1 MGFEFRST
9 EGRGFAF
16 RDSAVT
22 ERDGNTRR
30 PFGNT
35 RWLFGMRAGRAE
47 QRRGRGRR
55 FVGGLLALCAA
66 GGSQLGAQS
75 VAACPAPG
83 ELTQGLDAPFAH
95 VRYLAD
101 DALEGRASGSAGE
114 RCAGEYIAS
123 VFAAAGL
130 EGGGDDGSFFQSFPI
145 RGGAALGTH
154 NLLRAMD
161 GDVAELD
168 AQWRPYGFSATGHA
182 AGGSVYGGYGINR
195 PGDAGQGYGD
205 LSLEGRVV
213 VVEDGDPLSPGG
225 TSLESQS
232 HYKASEAARRGA
244 AGLVVLL
251 ADGGDLPELA
261 GETRPRAAIPVAA
274 VRGAAAEA
282 LRATA
287 REGGDIELMA
297 ELTPLTL
304 EARNVVARLPGSD
317 GERGEVVVV
326 GAHYDHLGLGGAGS
340 LAPGNSAIHNGADD
354 NASGTAALMEVA
366 ARLARSSS
374 RPARSVVFVA
384 FSGEEMGLLG
394 SQAYVESDVFSAP
407 STVAMINMDMVG
419 RLQHNRL
426 AVFGVGTAE
435 EWPGM
440 LSGVNSSL
448 DPPFDLALNA
458 DGFGPSDHSS
468 FYGKGVPVLHFFTNT
483 HMDYHR
489 PSDDWEKV
497 EATGLE
503 RVTDLVTRVTR
514 ALAGDRL
521 QVVALTPIADVGAPP
536 TPPPPAQDAPAE
548 AAVSGY
554 GPYLGT
560 IPDMSMAE
568 GGVRLT
574 GVREASPAAV
584 AGLQAGDVIVGFAG
598 REVADLY
605 EYTYALRAH
614 APGDRVEIV
623 VLREGE
629 RVTLS
634 VVLGRR

>member
-1 MGFEFRST
+1 MDFEHRSCAR
-9 EGRGFAF
+9 RGSAF
-16 RDSAVT
+16 RARSAT
-22 ERDGNTRR
+22 GRDVRTRLH
-30 PFGNT
+30 PGSPWMNP
-35 RWLFGMRAGRAE
+35 RALRL
-47 QRRGRGRR
+47 
-55 FVGGLLALCAA
+55 VPGLLAVCA
-66 GGSQLGAQS
+66 GGGSSLAAQAT
-75 VAACPAPG
+75 AACPAPG
-83 ELTQGLDAPFAH
+83 DLTEGLESPFAH

-114 RCAGEYIAS
+114 RCAAEYIAA
-123 VFAAAGL
+123 VLAEAGL
-130 EGGGDDGSFFQSFPI
+130 EGGGDDGSFFQSFPV

-154 NLLRAMD
+154 NLLRPMD

-182 AGGSVYGGYGINR
+182 AAAAVYGGHGIDR
-195 PGDAGQGYGD
+195 PGDAGQGYGA
-205 LSLEGRVV
+205 LTLEGRVV
-213 VVEDGDPLSPGG
+213 VVEDGDPLSPAG
-225 TSLESQS
+225 TSLESQT
-232 HYKASEAARRGA
+232 HYKASAAARRGA
-244 AGLVVLL
+244 AALVVLL
-251 ADGGDLPELA
+251 ADGGDLPGLA

-274 VRGAAAEA
+274 ARGAAAEA

-287 REGGDIELMA
+287 RTGGDIELMA
-297 ELTPLTL
+297 ELTPLVL

-326 GAHYDHLGLGGAGS
+326 GAHYDHLGLGGEGS

-366 ARLARSSS
+366 VRLARSPM
-374 RPARSVVFVA
+374 RPARSIVFVA

-394 SQAYVESDVFSAP
+394 SQAYVESDAFSAP
-407 STVAMINMDMVG
+407 STVAMVNMDMVG
-419 RLQHNRL
+419 RLQDNRL

-435 EWPGM
+435 EWPALLG
-440 LSGVNSSL
+440 GINASL
-448 DPPFDLALNA
+448 DSPFDLALNP

-483 HMDYHR
+483 HLDYHR

-497 EATGLE
+497 EAEGLE
-503 RVTDLVTRVTR
+503 RVTELVTRVTA
-514 ALAGDRL
+514 ALAGGPGRM
-521 QVVALTPIADVGAPP
+521 VALTPVADVGARPA
-536 TPPPPAQDAPAE
+536 PPPPAEDAPAE
-548 AAVSGY
+548 AATSGY

-584 AGLQAGDVIVGFAG
+584 AGLRAGDVIVGFAG
-598 REVADLY
+598 HGIADLY

-634 VVLGRR
+634 AVLGRR

>member
-1 MGFEFRST
+1 MGFEFRS
-9 EGRGFAF
+9 GARRGPAF
-16 RDSAVT
+16 RARSAT
-22 ERDGNTRR
+22 GRDART
-30 PFGNT
+30 
-35 RWLFGMRAGRAE
+35 WLQSGVATGPGAAWRGRA
-47 QRRGRGRR
+47 RWI
-55 FVGGLLALCAA
+55 VPGLLALCAA
-66 GGSQLGAQS
+66 GSAPLGAQS
-75 VAACPAPG
+75 AASCPAPD
-83 ELTQGLDAPFAH
+83 ELTRGLDAPFAH

-114 RCAGEYIAS
+114 RCAAEYIAS
-123 VFAAAGL
+123 VLAEAGL
-130 EGGGDDGSFFQSFPI
+130 EGGGDDGSFFQSFPV
-145 RGGAALGTH
+145 RGGAELGTH
-154 NLLRAMD
+154 NLLRAIE

-182 AGGSVYGGYGINR
+182 AGAAVYGGHGIDR
-195 PGDAGQGYGD
+195 PGNAERYGE
-205 LSLEGRVV
+205 LALEGRVV

-225 TSLESQS
+225 TSLESQA

-244 AGLVVLL
+244 AALVVLM
-251 ADGGDLPELA
+251 AEGGDLPELA

-287 REGGDIELMA
+287 RAGGEIELMA

-304 EARNVVARLPGSD
+304 EARNVVARLPGREE
-317 GERGEVVVV
+317 GRPGKVVVV
-326 GAHYDHLGLGGAGS
+326 GAHYDHLGLGGEGS
-340 LAPGNSAIHNGADD
+340 LAPGSPAIHNGADD
-354 NASGTAALMEVA
+354 NASGTAALMEIAV
-366 ARLARSSS
+366 RLARSPS
-374 RPARSVVFVA
+374 RPMRSVVFVA

-394 SQAYVESDVFSAP
+394 SQAYVESDHFSAANA
-407 STVAMINMDMVG
+407 VAMINMDMVG
-419 RLQHNRL
+419 RLQDNRL

-435 EWPGM
+435 EWPALLG
-440 LSGVNSSL
+440 GINASL
-448 DPPFDLALNA
+448 DPPFDLALNP

-497 EATGLE
+497 EAAGLE
-503 RVTDLVTRVTR
+503 RVTDLVTRVTA
-514 ALAGDRL
+514 ALAGDWV
-521 QVVALTPIADVGAPP
+521 QVVDLTLVADVGAPP
-536 TPPPPAQDAPAE
+536 NPPPPAQDAPAE
-548 AAVSGY
+548 AATSGY

-584 AGLQAGDVIVGFAG
+584 AGLQAGDVIVAFAG
-598 REVADLY
+598 REIADLY

-614 APGDRVEIV
+614 APGDRIEIV

-634 VVLGRR
+634 AVLGRR

>member
-1 MGFEFRST
+1 MVFEHQCSR
-9 EGRGFAF
+9 ERIKRVPGRAG
-16 RDSAVT
+16 V
-22 ERDGNTRR
+22 RR
-30 PFGNT
+30 PV
-35 RWLFGMRAGRAE
+35 
-47 QRRGRGRR
+47 Q
-55 FVGGLLALCAA
+55 VLLALCVAA
-66 GGSQLGAQS
+66 ASSLSGQS
-75 VAACPAPG
+75 APACPAPAP
-83 ELTQGLDAPFAH
+83 LTDGLDPPFAH

-114 RCAGEYIAS
+114 RCAAEYIAS

-130 EGGGDDGSFFQSFPI
+130 EGAADGGSFFQSFPI

-154 NLLRAMD
+154 NLLRVVE
-161 GDVAELD
+161 GNVAELD
-168 AQWRPYGFSATGHA
+168 TGWRPYGFSATGHA
-182 AGGSVYGGYGINR
+182 AGVSAYGGHGINR
-195 PGDAGQGYGD
+195 PGNAGEGFGE
-205 LSLEGRVV
+205 LELDGRVV
-213 VVEDGDPLSPGG
+213 VVEDGDPLSPEG
-225 TSLESQS
+225 TSLESQA

-251 ADGGDLPELA
+251 ADGSDLPELA
-261 GETRPRAAIPVAA
+261 NETRPRGAIPVAA
-274 VRGAAAEA
+274 VRGAAGEA
-282 LRATA
+282 LRAAA
-287 REGGDIELMA
+287 RAGGDIELMA
-297 ELTPLTL
+297 ELQPLTL
-304 EARNVVARLPGSD
+304 EARNVVARLPGSED

-326 GAHYDHLGLGGAGS
+326 GAHYDHLGLGGEGS
-340 LAPGNSAIHNGADD
+340 LAPGSSAIHNGADD

-366 ARLARSSS
+366 ARLARSPS
-374 RPARSVVFVA
+374 RPVRSVVFVA

-394 SQAYVESDVFSAP
+394 SQAYVESDAFSAP

-419 RLQHNRL
+419 RLQDNRL

-440 LSGVNSSL
+440 LGGVNASL
-448 DPPFDLALNA
+448 DPPFDLALNP

-483 HMDYHR
+483 HVDYHR
-489 PSDDWEKV
+489 PSDNWEKV
-497 EATGLE
+497 EAAGLE

-514 ALAGDRL
+514 ALAGDPI

-548 AAVSGY
+548 AAASGY

-634 VVLGRR
+634 AVLGRR

>member
-1 MGFEFRST
+1 MDFEFLSGTGSGPSVPAVGVTDPDAHGRLHSGMGPGCGRPRS
-9 EGRGFAF
+9 GGA
-16 RDSAVT
+16 
-22 ERDGNTRR
+22 RR
-30 PFGNT
+30 
-35 RWLFGMRAGRAE
+35 LLS
-47 QRRGRGRR
+47 
-55 FVGGLLALCAA
+55 GLLALCAA
-66 GGSQLGAQS
+66 GAAPLGAQS
-75 VAACPAPG
+75 ATSCPAPG
-83 ELTQGLDAPFAH
+83 DLAAGLEPPLAH

-114 RCAGEYIAS
+114 RCAADYVAS

-130 EGGGDDGSFFQSFPI
+130 EGAGDGGSFFQVFPI
-145 RGGAALGTH
+145 RGGAALGSH
-154 NLLRAMD
+154 NLLRAIE

-182 AGGSVYGGYGINR
+182 AAAAVYGGHGIDR
-195 PGDAGQGYGD
+195 PGAAGEGYGG
-205 LSLEGRVV
+205 LALEGRVV
-213 VVEDGDPLSPGG
+213 VVEDGDPLSPEG
-225 TSLESQS
+225 TSLESQA
-232 HYKASEAARRGA
+232 HFKASAAARRGA

-261 GETRPRAAIPVAA
+261 SETRPRAAIPVAA

-287 REGGDIELMA
+287 RAGGDIELMA

-304 EARNVVARLPGSD
+304 EARNVVARLPGTD
-317 GERGEVVVV
+317 GEDGEVVVV

-340 LAPGNSAIHNGADD
+340 LAPGISAIHNGADD
-354 NASGTAALMEVA
+354 NASGTAALMEIAV
-366 ARLARSSS
+366 RLARSPM
-374 RPARSVVFVA
+374 RPARTVVFVA

-407 STVAMINMDMVG
+407 ATVAMINMDMVG
-419 RLQHNRL
+419 RLTANRL
-426 AVFGVGTAE
+426 TVFGVGTAE
-435 EWPGM
+435 EWPALLAGA
-440 LSGVNSSL
+440 NSVL
-448 DPPFDLALNA
+448 DRPLELALNP

-483 HMDYHR
+483 HEDYHR
-489 PSDDWEKV
+489 PSDDWEDV
-497 EATGLE
+497 DAEGLE
-503 RVTDLVTRVTR
+503 RVTELVTYVT
-514 ALAGDRL
+514 AGLAGHANEL
-521 QVVALTPIADVGAPP
+521 LALTPVADVGAPP
-536 TPPPPAQDAPAE
+536 PPPPSAQDAPE
-548 AAVSGY
+548 QAASSGY

-574 GVREASPAAV
+574 GVREASPAAI
-584 AGLQAGDVIVGFAG
+584 AGLRAGDVIVGFAG
-598 REVADLY
+598 REIGDLY

-629 RVTLS
+629 RLTLP

>member
-1 MGFEFRST
+1 MSFEFPS
-9 EGRGFAF
+9 GA
-16 RDSAVT
+16 
-22 ERDGNTRR
+22 
-30 PFGNT
+30 
-35 RWLFGMRAGRAE
+35 
-47 QRRGRGRR
+47 RRGAHRL
-55 FVGGLLALCAA
+55 VSGLLTLCAVGA
-66 GGSQLGAQS
+66 APLGAQS
-75 VAACPAPG
+75 PPDCPAPAA
-83 ELTQGLDAPFAH
+83 LTEGMDPPFAH

-114 RCAGEYIAS
+114 RCAAEYIAA
-123 VFAAAGL
+123 VFAEAGL
-130 EGGGDDGSFFQSFPI
+130 EGGGDGGSFFQGFPI

-154 NLLRAMD
+154 NLLRAME

-182 AGGSVYGGYGINR
+182 AAASVYGGHGIDR
-195 PGDAGQGYGD
+195 PGAAGEGYGG
-205 LSLEGRVV
+205 LALEGRVV

-225 TSLESQS
+225 TSLESQA
-232 HYKASEAARRGA
+232 HYKASAAARRGA

-251 ADGGDLPELA
+251 ADGSGLPEPA
-261 GETRPRAAIPVAA
+261 SETRPRAAIPVAA

-287 REGGDIELMA
+287 RAGGDIELMA

-304 EARNVVARLPGSD
+304 EARNVVARLPGTG
-317 GERGEVVVV
+317 GEDGEVVVV

-340 LAPGNSAIHNGADD
+340 LAPGSPAIHNGADD
-354 NASGTAALMEVA
+354 NASGTAVLMELA
-366 ARLARSSS
+366 AGLARATE
-374 RPARSVVFVA
+374 RLARSVVFVA

-394 SQAYVESDVFSAP
+394 SRAYVESEAFSA
-407 STVAMINMDMVG
+407 SKTVAMINMDMVG
-419 RLQHNRL
+419 RLTDNRL
-426 AVFGVGTAE
+426 TVFGVGTAE
-435 EWPGM
+435 EWPALLAGAND
-440 LSGVNSSL
+440 VL
-448 DPPFDLALNA
+448 DQPFELALNP

-483 HMDYHR
+483 HEDYHR

-497 EATGLE
+497 DAEGLE
-503 RVTDLVTRVTR
+503 RVTELVAYTTI
-514 ALAGDRL
+514 LIAGIAD
-521 QVVALTPIADVGAPP
+521 QVVALTPVADAGARPE
-536 TPPPPAQDAPAE
+536 PPPAAGDAPAQ
-548 AAVSGY
+548 AASSGY

-574 GVREASPAAV
+574 GVREASPAAI
-584 AGLQAGDVIVGFAG
+584 AGLRAGDVIVEFAG
-598 REVADLY
+598 REIGDLY

-614 APGDRVEIV
+614 LPGNRVAIV

-634 VVLGRR
+634 AVLGRR

>member
-1 MGFEFRST
+1 M
-9 EGRGFAF
+9 
-16 RDSAVT
+16 
-22 ERDGNTRR
+22 
-30 PFGNT
+30 
-35 RWLFGMRAGRAE
+35 
-47 QRRGRGRR
+47 
-55 FVGGLLALCAA
+55 
-66 GGSQLGAQS
+66 
-75 VAACPAPG
+75 
-83 ELTQGLDAPFAH
+83 
-95 VRYLAD
+95 
-101 DALEGRASGSAGE
+101 
-114 RCAGEYIAS
+114 
-123 VFAAAGL
+123 
-130 EGGGDDGSFFQSFPI
+130 
-145 RGGAALGTH
+145 
-154 NLLRAMD
+154 
-161 GDVAELD
+161 
-168 AQWRPYGFSATGHA
+168 
-182 AGGSVYGGYGINR
+182 
-195 PGDAGQGYGD
+195 
-205 LSLEGRVV
+205 V
-213 VVEDGDPLSPGG
+213 VVEDGDPLSPAG

-261 GETRPRAAIPVAA
+261 GETRPQAAIPVAA

-366 ARLARSSS
+366 ARLARLSS

-394 SQAYVESDVFSAP
+394 SQAYVESDAFSAP

-419 RLQHNRL
+419 RLQDNRL

-440 LSGVNSSL
+440 LGGLNASL

-483 HMDYHR
+483 HLDYHR

-614 APGDRVEIV
+614 APGDRVEVV